1 MNLASLLDL
10 PALIVPD
17 SMALVDLSGAGSA
30 REVTYGELR
39 VRAAR
44 AANLLRGLGV
54 EPGDRVGLFATNR
67 SEYLEVLFGA
77 AAIGAI
83 AVPMNFRAADEEVAH
98 LLADSA
104 AKVVFSESRYETLLE
119 TNRSPALEHLILFD
133 GDYSAARDG
142 VEEYLDA
149 DDVGAHQLAI
159 LLYTSGTTS
168 HPKGVE
174 LSHMSITDYVM
185 GTHDAADGS
194 DNGRMLLAAPLYHVA
209 GLTSMLNA
217 LFSGR
222 ITIVMSQFDAESWLE
237 SVATHRATHAF
248 LVPTMLAHILSADA
262 FATTDLSSMGSITY
276 GAAPMPPSVIRA
288 AIDRFPPSVDF
299 SGAYGQ
305 TETTSTVAVLGPD
318 DHRLVGS
325 DAEIAFKVA
334 RLQSVG
340 RVLDDVRIR
349 VVDGIGGEL
358 DADEVGEIQLMTE
371 RVMEGYWGAHEK
383 TRVTIDSAGWVHTG
397 DLGYLDAD
405 GYLFL
410 SGRAGDMIIRG
421 GENVAPEEIEAVIH
435 EHEAVIDVAV
445 VGLEDDEWGERVV
458 AAVVLVDGVD
468 VAALEAHCHAHL
480 APSKRP
486 SAWHVMTDLPR
497 TSTGKIIRRKL
508 IPYLEELGV

>member
-1 MNLASLLDL
+1 
-10 PALIVPD
+10 
-17 SMALVDLSGAGSA
+17 
-30 REVTYGELR
+30 
-39 VRAAR
+39 
-44 AANLLRGLGV
+44 
-54 EPGDRVGLFATNR
+54 
-67 SEYLEVLFGA
+67 
-77 AAIGAI
+77 
-83 AVPMNFRAADEEVAH
+83 
-98 LLADSA
+98 
-104 AKVVFSESRYETLLE
+104 
-119 TNRSPALEHLILFD
+119 
-133 GDYSAARDG
+133 
-142 VEEYLDA
+142 
-149 DDVGAHQLAI
+149 
-159 LLYTSGTTS
+159 
-168 HPKGVE
+168 
-174 LSHMSITDYVM
+174 MSITDYVM